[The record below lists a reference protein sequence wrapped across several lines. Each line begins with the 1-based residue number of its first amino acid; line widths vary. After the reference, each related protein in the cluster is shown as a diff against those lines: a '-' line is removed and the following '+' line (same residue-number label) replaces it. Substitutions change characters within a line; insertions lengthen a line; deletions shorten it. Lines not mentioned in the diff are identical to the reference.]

1 MGLGRSPPR
10 KTAKAAVTMGK
21 RPKNT
26 KECAEV
32 MCCKASA
39 LNKGKP
45 ITTPSATII
54 SEIKCL
60 LDGRFSLNAINT
72 PSASNA
78 AIVARAT
85 VTKIGLIS
93 ITANLVAGIEPL
105 KISTAIN
112 PLSQPL
118 EICAL
123 FSSVP
128 VSFMTFHFLNQRC
141 KAKRDKYSISFVYLY
156 GYSLLIMEKIYRY
169 NEIASGI
176 AAQIRDGILRSGDK
190 LPSVR
195 MLCKEYA
202 VGMNTAKRVFLELEA
217 QSLVEAK
224 PQSGF
229 FVSNRRVERLPLP
242 AVSKP
247 SLIANR
253 HEPSELSTQ
262 VYSSIGRDD
271 LTLFSIG
278 VPSGS
283 LLPLAKLKKEILYAT
298 RALKGGGTEYE
309 PLQGNVK
316 LRRMVAV
323 RSLSWGGNLHEDD
336 LITTAGGVNALSFC
350 LMALG
355 KPGDTVAIESPCYPG
370 ILQLVI
376 SLGLKVLELPTHP
389 VTGIEIDALRKV
401 VSKINIC
408 LLIPN
413 FNTPLGSCMPDAHKK
428 EVVQL
433 LAVNDIPL
441 IEDDIYGD
449 LYFGTQ
455 RPRCCKSFDTEGN
468 VLWCSA
474 VSKTLA
480 PGYRVGW
487 VAPGKYKE
495 KLLKLKLVHALAS
508 TSVIHEAVGN
518 FLKTGRYDHHLH
530 QLRRTLQQNYQH
542 FIDAVTEYFP
552 EGTRTTRPQGGLAIW
567 IEFNKEVDAVK
578 LYKLA
583 MKQKISIAPGPMFTL
598 QDQYQN
604 CIRLCIGLPW
614 SDELKFKLKLLG
626 NLAKMM

>member
-1 MGLGRSPPR
+1 
-10 KTAKAAVTMGK
+10 
-21 RPKNT
+21 
-26 KECAEV
+26 
-32 MCCKASA
+32 
-39 LNKGKP
+39 
-45 ITTPSATII
+45 
-54 SEIKCL
+54 
-60 LDGRFSLNAINT
+60 
-72 PSASNA
+72 
-78 AIVARAT
+78 
-85 VTKIGLIS
+85 
-93 ITANLVAGIEPL
+93 
-105 KISTAIN
+105 
-112 PLSQPL
+112 
-118 EICAL
+118 
-123 FSSVP
+123 
-128 VSFMTFHFLNQRC
+128 
-141 KAKRDKYSISFVYLY
+141 
-156 GYSLLIMEKIYRY
+156 MEKVYRY
-169 NEIASGI
+169 NEIANGI
-176 AAQIRDGILRSGDK
+176 AIQIREGTLRSGDK

-195 MLCKEYA
+195 MLCKEHA

-217 QSLVEAK
+217 QSLIDSK

-229 FVSNRRVERLPLP
+229 FVSNLTAQRLPLP
-242 AVSKP
+242 EVSSP
-247 SLIANR
+247 SPVANYQ
-253 HEPSELSTQ
+253 EPSDLSTK
-262 VYSSIGRDD
+262 VYSNIGRDD

-278 VPSGS
+278 VPSGN

-298 RALKGGGTEYE
+298 RSLKEGGTEYE

-401 VSKINIC
+401 VSKIDIC

-433 LAVNDIPL
+433 LAENDIPL

-449 LYFGTQ
+449 LYFGSQ
-455 RPRCCKSFDTEGN
+455 RPKCCKSFDTEGN
-468 VLWCSA
+468 VLLCSA

-495 KLLKLKLVHALAS
+495 KLLKLKLVHSLAS

-530 QLRRTLQQNYQH
+530 QLRRTLQSNYQH
-542 FIDAVTEYFP
+542 YTDAIAEYFP
-552 EGTRTTRPQGGLAIW
+552 AGTKTTRPQGGLAIW
-567 IEFNKEVDAVK
+567 VEFNREIDTIK
-578 LYKLA
+578 LYEMA
-583 MKQKISIAPGPMFTL
+583 MKQKISIAPGRMFTL
-598 QDQYQN
+598 QNQYQN
-604 CIRLCIGLPW
+604 FIRLCIGLPW
-614 SDELKFKLKLLG
+614 SDELRFKLKQVG
-626 NLAKMM
+626 SLAKMM